1 MVSEYHGSHFVFRRP
16 ITLEIVA
23 VRLPFYSPAL
33 IIVKQVCPTAELY
46 CGVSYQFF
54 DSSTKIPSGLLAYKA

>member
-33 IIVKQVCPTAELY
+33 IIAKQVCPTAELY
-46 CGVSYQFF
+46 CGIVYPWKF
-54 DSSTKIPSGLLAYKA
+54 DSRPLLIKI